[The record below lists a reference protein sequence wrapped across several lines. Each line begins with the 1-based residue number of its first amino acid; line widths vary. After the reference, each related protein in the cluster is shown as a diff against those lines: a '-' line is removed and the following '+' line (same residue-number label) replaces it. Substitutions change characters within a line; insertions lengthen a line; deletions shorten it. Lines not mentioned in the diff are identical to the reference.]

1 MAQSVYPSSPSSSPR
16 NATSQIFATY
26 QATGTYTYSGT
37 LAAGKYAIVADT
49 IDDNIG
55 SNALFTYTVTGTN
68 INAAFSNN
76 GTPSYFYTSTPSTL
90 AITGGTV
97 TATTYPYSPATRSA
111 YTNTGNSVV
120 SITPQYSSGINQ
132 LAAGSTPRG
141 HITLKNGHVVSF
153 THSSGIVSME
163 SLSNTINNVYPLS
176 GTSLQPY
183 NSGAQVFGT
192 GSSGQYQNYCA
203 AGNGLLAAWSGY
215 TSYLNQLFISADGG
229 ITWTART
236 MPQTPIGSTGYAT
249 IHFLNNLWIAYI
261 ANSTA
266 SYVYTSTDTITW
278 TLRYTGT
285 ANIASYSSTYGTK
298 YVIGLQGT
306 AAGANNILVSTDSVT
321 WTVGSIPSIW
331 YIFGLAWNGTRYV
344 AVANNANT
352 GSTSWISS
360 STDAVTWT
368 LASPGSNYT
377 VSNIV
382 WNGTYFLTQGNGAT
396 TGYRSTDGIT
406 WTTVTLPT
414 SGQLHFA
421 TVGTYFYTT
430 ALAASASAYLYG
442 STDGVTW
449 TTMTYIPPYLN
460 NYVGTGTSSSG
471 RLVVLGSYLHMLSPY
486 AYTYAQYYP
495 TATATSGLRIY
506 VNGTS
511 YGSVTGILTPAPVP
525 NFSFYIDSQVVGST
539 SYGIVSAGNNLYY
552 QTTTNLST
560 WSTLATSIS
569 MPYSIFEYSNGST
582 GYYGL
587 YVNSSNQLVQTLNY
601 YTTTTSAALTGTFYA
616 ATYANNL
623 YLAAGASGVLYTYAG
638 NPVSGISTV
647 TFTSRTSGFGTYAIR
662 AIAYGNGLYVIGG
675 DNGSLSTSTD
685 GITWTSR
692 TSGFGTNTIRVI
704 TGKPQPN
711 GQWFFAAGGDN
722 GNISTS
728 TDGIT
733 WTSRNSGVTS
743 SLTTAI
749 PFTTLYSS
757 YPILFGG
764 SNQTVVYASA
774 SDGSSWSKI
783 IASQTSSANYS
794 PDPLGTSGY
803 AYTINNT
810 STLTTYIPL
819 AVTPVGSTNAPLI
832 DNQNLYINSVAY
844 GNNLYLAAGVNGQ
857 MYTSTDTVTWTS
869 RSVGASD
876 NITAVAYLNATYVAG
891 TMDGNIYTST
901 DGTTWTARTLN
912 IAVGNQINYL
922 GYLNGKYYAGYSNH
936 VSRTSISNWFMNNP
950 NTQYGVYNAAASP
963 LYSGWTNLRSSDFY
977 TGGIQTSTDLITWT
991 ANSIISSPPGLTGI
1005 NSIAYTGNQYI
1016 TANGGGVNN
1025 LPNSGNY
1032 YYFAPY
1038 SIFSANAFFSKDLS
1052 SFASNTY
1059 LGNGNYGVVDV
1070 AYNNGWICIA
1080 TNANPASAY
1089 NVWVSSDGVTWSTFQ
1104 IAIPFTAYSYNPL
1117 YVGSVNVNSSPYG
1130 TPYSVTPGPGSTFII
1145 TTNSRTTNTAYL
1157 LNMNSYSVTALS
1169 IPGDAG
1175 PISPY
1180 KHNIAYNSTNGTILV
1195 ANRSGKLASGTI
1207 STTTTNTYYP
1217 SIFSLYSVNA

>member
-76 GTPSYFYTSTPSTL
+76 GTPNYFYTSTPSTL

-120 SITPQYSSGINQ
+120 SITPQYQSGVNQ
-132 LAAGSTPRG
+132 LAAGSPPRG

-163 SLSNTINNVYPLS
+163 SQSITNNYVFPLS
-176 GTSLQPY
+176 GTVFQPY
-183 NSGAQVFGT
+183 NSNIQVFGT
-192 GSSGQYQNYCA
+192 AASGQYQNYCA

-215 TSYLNQLFISADGG
+215 TSYQNQLFVSADGG

-236 MPQTPIGSTGYAT
+236 MPQTPTATTGYAT

-285 ANIASYSSTYGTK
+285 ASMASYSSTYGTK
-298 YVIGLQGT
+298 YVIGLKGT

-321 WTVGSIPSIW
+321 WTVGSISSIW
-331 YIFGLAWNGTRYV
+331 YIYGLAWNGTRHV
-344 AVANNANT
+344 AVANN
-352 GSTSWISS
+352 GSTSSASWISY

-368 LASPGSNYT
+368 LASPGSNDAG
-377 VSNIV
+377 SNIV
-382 WNGTYFLTQGNGAT
+382 WNGTYFLTQGAATT

-406 WTTVTLPT
+406 WTTVTLPIN
-414 SGQLHFA
+414 GQLHFA
-421 TVGTYFYTT
+421 TVGTSFYTT
-430 ALAASASAYLYG
+430 QLASQAVAYLYG
-442 STDGVTW
+442 STDGATW
-449 TTMTYIPPYLN
+449 TAMTYIPGYLN
-460 NYVGTGTSSSG
+460 NYNGSNASSSG

-486 AYTYAQYYP
+486 AYTYGLSYP
-495 TATATSGLRIY
+495 AATATSGLRIY

-511 YGSVTGILTPAPVP
+511 YGSVTGILTPVPVP
-525 NFSFYIDSQVVGST
+525 NFSFYIDSFNG
-539 SYGIVSAGNNLYY
+539 YGIVSAGNNLYY
-552 QTTTNLST
+552 QTSSTSST
-560 WSTLATSIS
+560 WSPFDTSIS
-569 MPYSIFEYSNGST
+569 MPYSMFDYSNSSG

-587 YVNSSNQLVQTLNY
+587 YVNSSNQLVQSQAS
-601 YTTTTSAALTGTFYA
+601 TTTASSVLTGTFYA

-638 NPVSGISTV
+638 NPPSGISGV
-647 TFTSRTSGFGTYAIR
+647 TFTSRTSGFGTNAIR

-711 GQWFFAAGGDN
+711 TQWFFAAGGDN

-757 YPILFGG
+757 YPILLGG

-783 IASQTSSANYS
+783 IASQPAYNNYS

-803 AYTINNT
+803 AYTQNNT
-810 STLTTYIPL
+810 STATTYIPL
-819 AVTPVGSTNAPLI
+819 AVTPVGSTNALLI

-891 TMDGNIYTST
+891 TMDGSIYTST
-901 DGTTWTARTLN
+901 DGTTWTARTSN

-922 GYLNGKYYAGYSNH
+922 GYLNGKYYTGYSNH
-936 VSRTSISNWFMNNP
+936 VSRTNLPGWYY
-950 NTQYGVYNAAASP
+950 NTSSGVYAAAASP

-991 ANSIISSPPGLTGI
+991 ANSMITPPGLTGI
-1005 NSIAYTGNQYI
+1005 NSIAYTGSQYI

-1025 LPNSGNY
+1025 LVYSSPSY
-1032 YYFAPY
+1032 YSYAPY
-1038 SIFSANAFFSKDLS
+1038 SNLSANAFFSKDLF

-1080 TNANPASAY
+1080 TNASPANAY

-1104 IAIPFTAYSYNPL
+1104 IAIPFSTYL
-1117 YVGSVNVNSSPYG
+1117 YGNYMYINSVNVNWSPYG